1 MRPIRNSRLTFY
13 EFAGSWSTH
22 GTKQTPVRLVCDPT
36 RHEPTPG
43 AHARSNR
50 IVESVKRRR
59 LGRPSAVVVSR
70 DMFVLYARGGELQ
83 PFPCVALWVSKS
95 DGPGVLRGVRI
106 TIAEASFN
114 IYLVVLC

>member
-1 MRPIRNSRLTFY
+1 
-13 EFAGSWSTH
+13 
-22 GTKQTPVRLVCDPT
+22 
-36 RHEPTPG
+36 
-43 AHARSNR
+43 
-50 IVESVKRRR
+50 
-59 LGRPSAVVVSR
+59 VSR